1 MFHSTFSDSLETALE
16 HEIVGQVAIGQYCLS
31 VGSKH
36 GVLLTV
42 TEAPVAAP
50 MLRPTPL
57 SQLPDAPD
65 LIGRQAELDLAR
77 SALHTHRTLE
87 IYGQPGV
94 GKTAFLQHLILHPQV
109 GLSTRGANSEGIA
122 QPNRF
127 YFGQSLTVAEIFQQ
141 LFEAFYTTPTG
152 VQRSISEMERALRD
166 RSAVIAIDS
175 PTLTEPEIN
184 RLKAALPNC
193 TLIVA
198 SRRRV
203 GAEAAVASELP
214 LIVLSGLSLEE
225 THLLLERELG
235 QVAAHGQTTLAPS
248 EQMPSE
254 PTTIESLWRLLEGN
268 PQRLLQAAALV
279 REDRVSLEQTL
290 QYIQTNEPI
299 RTFTRLSLASL
310 PKSQRWIVAL
320 LTAMG
325 GTGLRAEQI
334 AAMVGPPNPYS
345 SLQSLLQRHLIQCI
359 DDRYVLTGGLADV
372 LQIEFNAAPWMERA
386 IAYLIPWAETHQSQH
401 EVMLEEHRVL
411 MYGLHWMMEQRRWR
425 DGLRLISALE
435 VALVLG
441 RQWEAWRQ
449 ALRWSLKAA
458 WALSDEQIEAWAMH
472 QLGTLSF
479 CQERITE
486 AYDTLTE
493 ALRIRRANLGN
504 ELATTLTRHNLA
516 QIKETILPPKLKY
529 PTLRLDQR
537 RTYRTLALIGVL
549 VFLASVLIGLAISR
563 QFMQKPSGGGILNP
577 APLQK

>member
-16 HEIVGQVAIGQYCLS
+16 HEIIGQVAIGQYCLA

-42 TEAPVAAP
+42 TETPVAAP
-50 MLRPTPL
+50 MLRPTPI
-57 SQLPDAPD
+57 SQLPDAPN

-87 IYGQPGV
+87 ICGQPGV
-94 GKTAFLQHLILHPQV
+94 GKSAFLQQLILHPQV
-109 GLSTRGANSEGIA
+109 SPRGANSEGMA

-127 YFGQSLTVAEIFQQ
+127 YFGQPLTVSEVFQH
-141 LFEAFYTTPTG
+141 LFEAFYMSPPG
-152 VQRSISEMERALRD
+152 VQRSIHEMERSLRSCDAIIAL
-166 RSAVIAIDS
+166 DS

-184 RLKAALPNC
+184 RIKAALPNC

-203 GAEAAVASELP
+203 GTAEATVASGSP
-214 LIVLSGLSLEE
+214 ALIELSGLTLEE
-225 THLLLERELG
+225 TRLLLERELG
-235 QVAAHGQTTLAPS
+235 QVASHGRTVAPLEQRPFEQTT
-248 EQMPSE
+248 
-254 PTTIESLWRLLEGN
+254 IKSLWQLLEGN

-334 AAMVGPPNPYS
+334 AAMVGPPNPYP

-359 DDRYVLTGGLADV
+359 DDRYVLTDGLADV
-372 LQIEFNAAPWMERA
+372 LQTEFNATPWMERA
-386 IAYLIPWAETHQSQH
+386 IAYLVPWAEAHQSQH
-401 EVMLEEHRVL
+401 DVILEEHRVL
-411 MYGLHWMMEQRRWR
+411 MHALHWMMEQRRWR
-425 DGLRLISALE
+425 DGLRLVSAIE
-435 VALVLG
+435 AALILG
-441 RQWEAWRQ
+441 NQWEAWRQ

-493 ALRIRRANLGN
+493 ALKIRRANLGN

-516 QIKETILPPKLKY
+516 QIKETVLPPKLKY

-549 VFLASVLIGLAISR
+549 VFLASVLIGLAISQR
-563 QFMQKPSGGGILNP
+563 LIQNPSDGDTLNP
-577 APLQK
+577 APAQK

>member
-16 HEIVGQVAIGQYCLS
+16 HEIIGHVAIGQYRLA

-42 TEAPVAAP
+42 TETPVAAP
-50 MLRPTPL
+50 MLRATPI
-57 SQLPDAPD
+57 SQLPDAPN
-65 LIGRQAELDLAR
+65 LIGRKAELELAR

-87 IYGQPGV
+87 ICGEPGV
-94 GKTAFLQHLILHPQV
+94 GKSAFLKQLILHPQV
-109 GLSTRGANSEGIA
+109 SPGGANSEGLA

-127 YFGQSLTVAEIFQQ
+127 YIGQPLTVSEVFQH

-152 VQRSISEMERALRD
+152 VQRSIHEMQRALRA
-166 RSAVIAIDS
+166 RCAIIALDS

-184 RLKAALPNC
+184 RIKAALPNC

-203 GAEAAVASELP
+203 GTAEVTVASESP
-214 LIVLSGLSLEE
+214 LLIELSGLTLEE
-225 THLLLERELG
+225 TCLLLERELG
-235 QVAAHGQTTLAPS
+235 QVASHGRAPVTPEQRPFEQTTLK
-248 EQMPSE
+248 
-254 PTTIESLWRLLEGN
+254 SLWQLLEGN

-279 REDRVSLEQTL
+279 REDRVSLEHTL

-334 AAMVGPPNPYS
+334 AAMVGPPNPYP
-345 SLQSLLQRHLIQCI
+345 SLQSLLERHLIQCI
-359 DDRYVLTGGLADV
+359 NDRYVLTDGLADV
-372 LQIEFNAAPWMERA
+372 LQAEFNATPWMERA

-401 EVMLEEHRVL
+401 TEILGEHRVL

-425 DGLRLISALE
+425 DGLRLISAIE

-441 RQWEAWRQ
+441 NQWEAWRQ

-486 AYDTLTE
+486 AYDALTE

-516 QIKETILPPKLKY
+516 QIKETVLPSKLKY

-537 RTYRTLALIGVL
+537 RTYRTLALIGML
-549 VFLASVLIGLAISR
+549 VFLASVLIGLAISQR
-563 QFMQKPSGGGILNP
+563 LMQRPSGGDMLNP
-577 APLQK
+577 TPLQK